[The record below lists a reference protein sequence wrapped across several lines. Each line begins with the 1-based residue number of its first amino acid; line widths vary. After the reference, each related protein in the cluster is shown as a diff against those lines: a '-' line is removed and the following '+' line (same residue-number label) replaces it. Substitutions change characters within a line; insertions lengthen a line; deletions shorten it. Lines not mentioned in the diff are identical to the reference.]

1 MPQKTKTTNIFV
13 AGVGGQGILKFSN
26 LLCEVAMNAGL
37 DVKKSEIHGMAQR
50 GGSVTTHVRFG
61 EKVYSPLIPQGS
73 AHYMISM
80 EHLEA
85 VRHIRYL
92 DRKNGRL
99 IYDPY
104 EIAPPEVYTAQRSY
118 PADVEERIEKF
129 APNRIPVN
137 AFEHAL
143 NIKNPRAQNVI
154 MLGALSTYLDFEDS
168 LYEEVIKSGF
178 KEKFVESNIKAFHL
192 GKELAS
198 K

>member
-1 MPQKTKTTNIFV
+1 MPRKTTNIFV

-61 EKVYSPLIPQGS
+61 KRVYSPLIPQGS
-73 AHYMISM
+73 ADFIISM

-85 VRHIRYL
+85 VRHIAFL
-92 DRKNGRL
+92 DREKGRL

-129 APNRIPVN
+129 APNRLVVP
-137 AFEHAL
+137 AFENAL
-143 NIKNPRAQNVI
+143 AIKNPRAQNVI
-154 MLGALSTYLDFEDS
+154 MLGALSTFLGFDDS
-168 LYEEVIKSGF
+168 LYEEVIRTGF
-178 KEKFVESNIKAFHL
+178 KPKYVDINLAAFAK
-192 GKELAS
+192 GKELATQ
-198 K
+198 

>member
-1 MPQKTKTTNIFV
+1 MPQKTTNIFV

-73 AHYMISM
+73 ADYMISM

-85 VRHIRYL
+85 VRHIAFLNR
-92 DRKNGRL
+92 DQGRL

-118 PADVEERIEKF
+118 PADVEERLAKF
-129 APNRIPVN
+129 APNRISVN
-137 AFEHAL
+137 AFENAL
-143 NIKNPRAQNVI
+143 KIKNPRAQNVI
-154 MLGALSTYLDFEDS
+154 MLGALSTCLDFEDS
-168 LYEEVIKSGF
+168 LYEEVIKTGF
-178 KEKFVESNIKAFHL
+178 KEKYVESNIGAFHL

-198 K
+198 P

>member
-1 MPQKTKTTNIFV
+1 MPQKTTNIFV
-13 AGVGGQGILKFSN
+13 AGVGGQGIIKFSN
-26 LLCEVAMNAGL
+26 LLCEVAMRAGL

-73 AHYMISM
+73 ADFICSM

-85 VRHIRYL
+85 VRHIAFLNREQ
-92 DRKNGRL
+92 GRL

-118 PADVEERIEKF
+118 PKDIEERLAKL
-129 APNRIPVN
+129 APNRIALP
-137 AFEHAL
+137 AFENAL
-143 NIKNPRAQNVI
+143 KIGNSRAQNVV
-154 MLGALSTYLDFEDS
+154 MLGALSSFLDFEQS
-168 LYEEVIKSGF
+168 LYEDVIRAGF
-178 KEKFVESNIKAFHL
+178 KPKYVDINIKAFAL

-198 K
+198 P

>member
-1 MPQKTKTTNIFV
+1 MPQKTTNIFV

-73 AHYMISM
+73 ADFIVSM
-80 EHLEA
+80 EHLESL
-85 VRHIRYL
+85 RHIAFL
-92 DRKNGRL
+92 DRNAGKL

-118 PADVEERIEKF
+118 PADIEDRLAKL
-129 APNRIPVN
+129 APNCLVVP
-137 AFEHAL
+137 AFEKAL
-143 NIKNPRAQNVI
+143 EIKNPRAQNVI
-154 MLGALSTYLDFEDS
+154 MLGALSCFLEFDDVS
-168 LYEEVIKSGF
+168 YEEVIKTGF
-178 KEKFVESNIKAFHL
+178 PAKFVESNIKAFRL

-198 K
+198 P